1 MNHNPA
7 VWDRLVDSARRAPD
21 ARDTTAPYGFATRVT
36 ALAFAGERPMGSLFA
51 GLALR
56 AMGVSCLLAIG
67 AVAVN
72 YSSVRRLWADPA
84 AAAPVATSA
93 VTDDPMTA
101 LADLATS

>member
-1 MNHNPA
+1 MNHNPTA
-7 VWDRLVDSARRAPD
+7 WDRLVDTARRAPET
-21 ARDTTAPYGFATRVT
+21 RDSSAPYGFATRVT
-36 ALAFAGERPMGSLFA
+36 ALALAGERPFGSRFA

-56 AMGVSCLLAIG
+56 AMGVACLLAVG
-67 AVAVN
+67 AVAAN

-93 VTDDPMTA
+93 VPDDPMTA